1 MCIRDSYE
9 YASGQYDRFTI
20 NPDQSFTLKIKRE
33 TLEFL
38 KANNKETLDIVIL
51 NEAGGSN
58 EEFELFLDNFRG
70 EKA

>member
-1 MCIRDSYE
+1 M
-9 YASGQYDRFTI
+9 
-20 NPDQSFTLKIKRE
+20 
-33 TLEFL
+33 EFL